1 MTEHQVAIDWER
13 ESDRFTYDAY
23 NRDHLWTF
31 AGGVKVS
38 ASAAPDYMGNASY
51 ANPEEALVAAL
62 SSCHMLTFLAV
73 AARKQFVIDAY
84 HDDATGILEKNADG
98 KLAITRVTLRP
109 KISFS
114 GEKRPTSE
122 ELKVLHE
129 QAHRGCFIANSVKT
143 EVKVEIR

>member
-13 ESDRFTYDAY
+13 ETEGFTYETY
-23 NRDHLWTF
+23 NRDHLWTS

-38 ASAAPDYMGNASY
+38 ASAAPEYRGNAASV
-51 ANPEEALVAAL
+51 NPEEALVAAL

-84 HDDATGILEKNADG
+84 HDDATGILEKNAEG

-109 KISFS
+109 KITFS
-114 GEKRPTSE
+114 GEKKPTPE
-122 ELKVLHE
+122 DLKLLHD